1 MKEGSIETITSI
13 QQMQIHSQKIRESG
27 ATIAFVPTMGFLHEG
42 HLSLMRMARS
52 LADHIVVSIFVN
64 PTQFDPGEDFEVYP
78 RDIDQDSKKVKTER
92 VDTLFLPNTVELYP
106 STFETYIR
114 LENLPKRLCGRFRSH
129 HFTGV
134 ATIVAK
140 FFNIV
145 RPNIAIFGKKDY
157 QQWIIIRRMV
167 HDLNMNVEIIGAPI
181 VRESDGLAMSSRNSY
196 LKKEERIKALSLY
209 KALTTAEKK
218 VAAGARNAVAIIQEA
233 VDSISIHEGVAIDYV
248 SICDPETLDDVTEI
262 NKSVLMALAVKVGK
276 TRLIDNL
283 LLTPS

>member
-1 MKEGSIETITSI
+1 
-13 QQMQIHSQKIRESG
+13 MQIHSQEIRESG

-52 LADHIVVSIFVN
+52 LADHLVVSIFVN
-64 PTQFDPGEDFEVYP
+64 PTQFGPGEDFKVYP
-78 RDIDQDSKKVKTER
+78 RDIDQDSKKVKTEG

-114 LENLPKRLCGRFRSH
+114 LESLTKRLCGRFRPH
-129 HFTGV
+129 HFAGV

-157 QQWIIIRRMV
+157 QQWLIIRRMV
-167 HDLNMNVEIIGAPI
+167 HDLNMNIEIIGAPI
-181 VRESDGLAMSSRNSY
+181 VRESDGLALSSRNSY

-209 KALTTAEKK
+209 KTLTTAEKK
-218 VAAGARNAVAIIQEA
+218 VAAGAQDAVVIIQEA
-233 VDSISIHEGVAIDYV
+233 VDGISAHEGVAIDYV

-262 NKSVLMALAVKVGK
+262 NKPVLMALAVKVGK